1 MLATL
6 IPLLVTIVVCGFGL
20 IALRMTIARNREYQ
34 ELEAVKLAAAEK
46 KYVDER
52 IAEID
57 KALGKTLAPILD
69 DIGQI
74 RTRLN
79 ITQKM

>member
-1 MLATL
+1 MPTFVPLAT
-6 IPLLVTIVVCGFGL
+6 VVVVGVFGL
-20 IALRMTIARNREYQ
+20 AGLQMVLAHLRDRDERRQ
-34 ELEAVKLAAAEK
+34 VKLDDVEK